1 MKTKRILLT
10 ALCMMLVWA
19 GGERQI
25 QGASKKP
32 GKPSGVMATGVKR
45 NIVLSWLKGKRATG
59 TEIYLYDKEKKKYR
73 KKAVSKSSRY
83 VIKGLK
89 PGVNY
94 CFKVRSFRKYKKKKY
109 YSRFSKA
116 VKVSM
121 AARGES
127 TIKNF
132 LKTAAAP
139 VGTTLYIWGGGW
151 NERGVE
157 PVFPVAEFGV

>member
-45 NIVLSWLKGKRATG
+45 NIVLSWVKGKRATG
-59 TEIYLYDKEKKKYR
+59 TEIYLYDKAKKKYR
-73 KKAVSKSSRY
+73 KKAVSKSSRH

-94 CFKVRSFRKYKKKKY
+94 
-109 YSRFSKA
+109 
-116 VKVSM
+116 
-121 AARGES
+121 
-127 TIKNF
+127 F
-132 LKTAAAP
+132 LKSVLSGNTKRKNITADF
-139 VGTTLYIWGGGW
+139 LKQ
-151 NERGVE
+151 
-157 PVFPVAEFGV
+157 

>member
-1 MKTKRILLT
+1 MKAKRILLT

-32 GKPSGVMATGVKR
+32 GKPSGVMATAVKR
-45 NIVLSWLKGKRATG
+45 NVVLSWVKGKKATG

-73 KKAVSKSSRY
+73 KKAVSKASRH

-94 CFKVRSFRKYKKKKY
+94 RFKVRSYRKYKKKEY
-109 YSRFSKA
+109 YLPRS
-116 VKVSM
+116 
-121 AARGES
+121 
-127 TIKNF
+127 
-132 LKTAAAP
+132 
-139 VGTTLYIWGGGW
+139 
-151 NERGVE
+151 
-157 PVFPVAEFGV
+157 